1 MFQFIPVHEDN
12 VYAVRVSGKLSHED
26 YQNFLPDLEDLIKTD
41 EKIALLIELDDFHG
55 VDISALKDD
64 LKFSTKYNDAFE
76 KVAIVGEKKW
86 HHWMTLLSTPF
97 FKGTVKYFN
106 RIDLQDAWDWLR
118 IKKYSDDELADRR
131 IDDYQKVMVCV
142 DYSPHSKRAVRRAMK
157 IAEESK
163 AKLVL
168 VNVVDESALYDLY
181 YDPAGM
187 GFTVTEFSQAGV
199 EGSMTLVE
207 SLIDKSNTQMKT
219 LLEDLNLSPE
229 QGVVLTGRP
238 NSTLNSY
245 AEAQDIDLIVMG
257 THGRRGIDRVLGSST
272 RYVQS
277 HARCEVLSVPLVNY

>member
-26 YQNFLPDLEDLIKTD
+26 YQNFLPDLEGLIKSD
-41 EKIALLIELDDFHG
+41 EKISLLIELDDFHG
-55 VDISALKDD
+55 VDISAIKDD
-64 LKFSTKYNDAFE
+64 FNFSAKYSDAFE

-97 FKGTVKYFN
+97 LNGTVKYFN
-106 RIDLQDAWDWLR
+106 RVDLQDAWDWLR
-118 IKKYSDDELADRR
+118 IKRYSDDELADMR
-131 IDDYQKVMVCV
+131 IEAYEKVMACV
-142 DYSPHSKRAVRRAMK
+142 DYSPHSRRAVRRAMK
-157 IAEESK
+157 IAKESN

-207 SLIDKSNTQMKT
+207 SLIDKSNTQMKAL
-219 LLEDLNLSPE
+219 LLELGLSQE
-229 QGVVLTGRP
+229 QGIVLTGRP

-272 RYVQS
+272 RYIQS
-277 HARCEVLSVPLVNY
+277 HARCEVLSVPLVNF

>member
-26 YQNFLPDLEDLIKTD
+26 YQNFLPDLESLIKPD

-55 VDISALKDD
+55 IDISAIKDD
-64 LKFSTKYNDAFE
+64 FKFSTKYNDAFE

-86 HHWMTLLSTPF
+86 HRWMTLLSTPF

-106 RIDLQDAWDWLR
+106 RVDLQDAWDWLR
-118 IKKYSDDELADRR
+118 IKTYSDDELANRR
-131 IDDYQKVMVCV
+131 IDAYQKVMACV

-157 IAEESK
+157 IAKESN
-163 AKLVL
+163 AELVL

-219 LLEDLNLSPE
+219 LLEELGLSPK

-245 AEAQDIDLIVMG
+245 AEAQDVDLVVMG

-277 HARCEVLSVPLVNY
+277 HARCEVVSVPLVNY

>member
-12 VYAVRVSGKLSHED
+12 VYAVRVSGKLSHKD

-55 VDISALKDD
+55 VDISAIKDD
-64 LKFSTKYNDAFE
+64 FKFSIKHNDAFE

-86 HHWMTLLSTPF
+86 HRWMTLLSTPF

-106 RIDLQDAWDWLR
+106 RNDLQDAWDWLR

-131 IDDYQKVMVCV
+131 IDDYQKVMACV

-157 IAEESK
+157 IAKESN

-187 GFTVTEFSQAGV
+187 GFTVTEFSQAGI

-207 SLIDKSNTQMKT
+207 SLIDKANTQMKT
-219 LLEDLNLSPE
+219 LLLELGLNQE
-229 QGVVLTGRP
+229 QGIVLTGRP

>member
-1 MFQFIPVHEDN
+1 MFQFIPVHESN

-26 YQNFLPDLEDLIKTD
+26 YQNFLPDLEGLIKSD
-41 EKIALLIELDDFHG
+41 EKISLLIELDDFHG
-55 VDISALKDD
+55 IDISAIKDD
-64 LKFSTKYNDAFE
+64 IKFSIRHNDAFE

-86 HHWMTLLSTPF
+86 HRWMTLLSTPF
-97 FKGTVKYFN
+97 FKGSVKYFN

-118 IKKYSDDELADRR
+118 IKKYSDDELANRHV
-131 IDDYQKVMVCV
+131 DDYKNVMACV
-142 DYSPHSKRAVRRAMK
+142 DFSPHSKRAVRRAMK
-157 IAEESK
+157 IVKESN

-187 GFTVTEFSQAGV
+187 GFTVTEFSQEGL

-207 SLIDKSNTQMKT
+207 SLIDKSNTQMKA
-219 LLEDLNLSPE
+219 LLSELGLSQD
-229 QGVVLTGRP
+229 QGIVLTGRP

>member
-1 MFQFIPVHEDN
+1 MFQFIPVNEDN

-26 YQNFLPDLEDLIKTD
+26 YQNFLPSLEDLIKSD
-41 EKIALLIELDDFHG
+41 EKISLLIELDDFHG
-55 VDISALKDD
+55 IELSAVKDD
-64 LKFSTKYNDAFE
+64 FKFSAKYNDAFE
-76 KVAIVGEKKW
+76 KVAIVGERKW
-86 HHWMTLLSTPF
+86 HRWMTLLSTPF
-97 FKGTVKYFN
+97 FKGSVKYYN

-118 IKKYSDDELADRR
+118 IKSYTDDELADRR
-131 IDDYQKVMVCV
+131 IESYKKVMACV
-142 DYSPHSKRAVRRAMK
+142 DYSPHSKRAVRRAIK
-157 IAEESK
+157 IAKESN

-181 YDPAGM
+181 YDPTGM
-187 GFTVTEFSQAGV
+187 EFSVA
-199 EGSMTLVE
+199 EFSEAPMTLVD
-207 SLIDKSNTQMKT
+207 SLIDKSNTQMKA
-219 LLEDLNLSPE
+219 LLSELGLSQD